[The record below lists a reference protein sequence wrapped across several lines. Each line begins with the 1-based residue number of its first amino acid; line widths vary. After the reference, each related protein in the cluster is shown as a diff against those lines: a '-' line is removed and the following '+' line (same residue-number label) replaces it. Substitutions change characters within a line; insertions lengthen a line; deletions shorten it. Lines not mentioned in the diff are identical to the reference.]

1 MGAHTCYPSYIRETK
16 IGGFWFRPAY
26 LKSETLQNNQEK
38 KKGAGGMTQ
47 AEEYLCN
54 EHKKLCFCTYFCPV
68 SRVLSLVLSKRSI
81 N

>member
-38 KKGAGGMTQ
+38 KKELEA
-47 AEEYLCN
+47 
-54 EHKKLCFCTYFCPV
+54 
-68 SRVLSLVLSKRSI
+68 
-81 N
+81 